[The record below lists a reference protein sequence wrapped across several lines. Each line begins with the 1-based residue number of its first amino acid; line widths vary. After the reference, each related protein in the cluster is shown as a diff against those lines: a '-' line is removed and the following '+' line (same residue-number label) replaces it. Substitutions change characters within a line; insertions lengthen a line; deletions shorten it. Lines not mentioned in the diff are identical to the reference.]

1 MKTNIKIKDEP
12 VEIQVDIFMRTYTNI
27 SFVFLQNYSTK
38 TVNELLRL
46 YDYDQTKKFKT
57 NSSKDSTKNL
67 LESKNIQN
75 YYLKIY
81 YYLASI
87 CAWCQKLGSKSF
99 TLHTDNGDLKILCS
113 EVCFNQY
120 RRASFKNNK
129 VRIKFSTYHREFSF
143 LGFRI
148 IDK

>member
-67 LESKNIQN
+67 LESKNI
-75 YYLKIY
+75 
-81 YYLASI
+81 
-87 CAWCQKLGSKSF
+87 
-99 TLHTDNGDLKILCS
+99 
-113 EVCFNQY
+113 
-120 RRASFKNNK
+120 
-129 VRIKFSTYHREFSF
+129 
-143 LGFRI
+143 
-148 IDK
+148 